1 MKRKEPGIDDGGKI
15 VANNNAKGNVPGIG
29 KGGILAANSIGRETG
44 QEKEAKLQR
53 TAMRGRKSEG

>member
-1 MKRKEPGIDDGGKI
+1 MKRNEPGIDDGGKK

-29 KGGILAANSIGRETG
+29 KGGILAANSNERETG